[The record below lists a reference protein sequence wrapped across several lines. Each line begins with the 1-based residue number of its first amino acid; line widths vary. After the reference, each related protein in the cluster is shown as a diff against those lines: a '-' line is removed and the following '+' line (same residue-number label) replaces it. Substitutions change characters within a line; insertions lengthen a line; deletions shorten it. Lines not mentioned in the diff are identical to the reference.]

1 MVTLVDKIKRAD
13 DAGCEVFNAIR
24 SSSNWGFKEPEMS
37 KKLLFNELE
46 ASVKDIDPEH
56 RYIDMDS
63 FMSSIQLEHAFTPN
77 DQKEGK
83 IQRQIARVN
92 LFVFAVAIWTGKHL
106 DEALREFFRKVI
118 PKNISDYSD
127 QLFDLYVAVAS
138 WAANIQV
145 DDAYKD
151 IPKDT
156 PGPNVLDILK
166 HHFPD
171 TLDPLGLSNT
181 DADMN
186 RLFEK
191 IKNKF
196 DWIHGLGYL
205 DPWDEDVEKS
215 IPAIRKNW
223 INIIYEII
231 GEFDTLY
238 PAPDTQRTAV
248 DESDEH
254 PQNIEGVDD
263 GDPTVGN
270 AILEEEEEEEEFTT
284 VPNDI
289 NPNNESDGLEDDD
302 DEEINIEDTDTTNNS
317 SKRTNVG
324 DDNGAEEED
333 QELEKPPAKRP
344 RVIPANSQDNQSV
357 LDRDSDDPDSTYNDT
372 GRDPI
377 NISSPQSINPSSDDY
392 SSTSPSAVTGQPSNE
407 HIPTEQSLNENEEK
421 EQSLHEDEQDE
432 SVSSEHLPHGLPRT
446 INEGPTEGFSD
457 DSNSDD
463 DYADALQTT
472 EAERSQSIASV
483 PTRSRRDLTSLT
495 DRARQAAAQTTT
507 ITTETTRTRAT
518 TVGATI
524 TDNHNTDVTNTT
536 TTQSNT
542 IPMRTE
548 ITSRTTA
555 ATTTVP
561 ERLLRLKRRKP
572 YTPWTADEVAA
583 LEEGLGS
590 HGPQWALIKCVYK
603 EALRNRTNVQL
614 KDKARNEL
622 TYRKKAGEPLGV
634 YAQLDT
640 EATSFQGEASVQRVA
655 RRAAIRQRQE
665 MAE

>member
-37 KKLLFNELE
+37 KKLLFKELE
-46 ASVKDIDPEH
+46 AAVKEIDPAH
-56 RYIDMDS
+56 RYINRDS
-63 FMSSIQLEHAFTPN
+63 VMFSIQQEHARTPN
-77 DQKEGK
+77 GQTEEK

-106 DEALREFFRKVI
+106 GEALHEFFRNVI
-118 PKNISDYSD
+118 PNNISDYSD
-127 QLFDLYVAVAS
+127 QLYDLYVAVAS

-145 DDAYKD
+145 DEAYED

-171 TLDPLGLSNT
+171 TLDSLGLSDT
-181 DADMN
+181 DAYMN
-186 RLFEK
+186 RLLEK

-196 DWIHGLGYL
+196 DWIDGLGYL
-205 DPWDEDVEKS
+205 DPWDEDVQKS
-215 IPAIRKNW
+215 IPAIRRNW

-238 PAPDTQRTAV
+238 PASDTQRTAV
-248 DESDEH
+248 DENDEH
-254 PQNIEGVDD
+254 PQNIESVDNE
-263 GDPTVGN
+263 GPTVEN
-270 AILEEEEEEEEFTT
+270 AILEEEDEDEEEEFTT

-289 NPNNESDGLEDDD
+289 NPNNESDGLDEDD
-302 DEEINIEDTDTTNNS
+302 DEENNDENIQAANNS
-317 SKRTNVG
+317 FKRATVV
-324 DDNGAEEED
+324 DNDGAEDED
-333 QELEKPPAKRP
+333 QELEIPPAKRP

-372 GRDPI
+372 GRDSDI
-377 NISSPQSINPSSDDY
+377 ISSSQLPNPSSDDY
-392 SSTSPSAVTGQPSNE
+392 SSMPPSAVTEQLSNE
-407 HIPTEQSLNENEEK
+407 HIPTEQSLRVDKQGEY
-421 EQSLHEDEQDE
+421 
-432 SVSSEHLPHGLPRT
+432 VSSEQLPHGLPRT

-472 EAERSQSIASV
+472 EAERSQSVASV
-483 PTRSRRDLTSLT
+483 PTRTRRDLPSLT
-495 DRARQAAAQTTT
+495 NRARQAAAATTT
-507 ITTETTRTRAT
+507 ITTERTRTT
-518 TVGATI
+518 TTT
-524 TDNHNTDVTNTT
+524 TDHDNTDATNTT
-536 TTQSNT
+536 IAQSNT
-542 IPMRTE
+542 IPIRTG
-548 ITSRTTA
+548 ITSTTTA
-555 ATTTVP
+555 ATTTTP
-561 ERLLRLKRRKP
+561 DRLLRLKRRKP
-572 YTPWTADEVAA
+572 YTPWTADEIAA
-583 LEEGLGS
+583 LEEGLGL
-590 HGPQWALIKCVYK
+590 HGPQWALIKYVYK
-603 EALRNRTNVQL
+603 EALSNRTNVQL

-640 EATSFQGEASVQRVA
+640 EATSFQGEASAQRVA

-665 MAE
+665 TAE